1 MNTDLQKYV
10 DYLVKEKNFSPKT
23 VSAYSS
29 DVEGFLVFLATDTE
43 VGYLGVTY
51 DHVRAWVVELSEQ
64 GLSNN
69 TINRKTSA
77 LKSFY
82 SFLLRLQ
89 LVAEHPLKSHV
100 SLRVDKKI
108 QVPFSVT
115 EVRAVLG
122 QFDQSNQFED
132 VRDRLVV
139 ELLYALGLR
148 RAELLALEVDDLDF
162 YNDVVRVCGKRNKVR
177 LLPMIKPL
185 KNLLKEYLSLRGVL
199 VVDANF
205 KVLIISK
212 HANKV
217 SETFVY
223 RLINKYFSHV
233 SSKEKKSP
241 HMLRHT
247 FATHLLN
254 NGADINAIKELMGHA
269 SLSSTQV
276 YAHSSLDQLK
286 LVYQNAHPRVKK
298 DK

>member
-1 MNTDLQKYV
+1 MNTDVLKYV

-23 VSAYSS
+23 VLAYSG
-29 DVEGFLVFLATDTE
+29 DVEAFLLFLAAATE
-43 VGYLGVTY
+43 VEYLDVDY
-51 DHVRAWVVELSEQ
+51 DHIRSWVVALSEE

-69 TINRKTSA
+69 TINRKMSA

-89 LVAEHPLKSHV
+89 LVAQHPLKTHI
-100 SLRVDKKI
+100 SLRVEKKI
-108 QVPFSVT
+108 QVPFSIT

-122 QFDQSNQFED
+122 QFNPTDSFEL
-132 VRDRLVV
+132 VRDRVVV
-139 ELLYALGLR
+139 ELLYVLGLR
-148 RAELLALEVDDLDF
+148 RAELLTLEVGDLDF
-162 YNDVVRVCGKRNKVR
+162 YSDVVRVYGKRNKVR

-185 KNLLKEYLSLRGVL
+185 KQLLQHYLLLRASLVA
-199 VVDANF
+199 DADF

-269 SLSSTQV
+269 SLSSTQI

-286 LVYQNAHPRVKK
+286 LVYQNAHPRAKK